1 MTKSR
6 CPGQGTLQAPL
17 EAIKVNLRMVK
28 WLSAILQLS
37 EARLFVCKAGHKCTH
52 GWPGSVPTG
61 ILGTNS
67 HTQICEDSFPQITQ
81 SHKSKTHKFTGTH
94 GYSLMTDLHR
104 YSQVYSWVPA
114 SRTENLCWLDG
125 GHTGLSELDLII
137 PSQQMIK
144 SHAVNNKLL
153 QLITMLL

>member
-1 MTKSR
+1 MCLEDPLTHIGAPCYSLSKNISWLPITKLTFSFSF
-6 CPGQGTLQAPL
+6 PGLGCG
-17 EAIKVNLRMVK
+17 
-28 WLSAILQLS
+28 WL
-37 EARLFVCKAGHKCTH
+37 CKAGHKCTR
-52 GWPGSVPTG
+52 GWPRSIPTG

-67 HTQICEDSFPQITQ
+67 HTQIHEDSFPRITQ
-81 SHKSKTHKFTGTH
+81 SRESKTHKFTGTH

-125 GHTGLSELDLII
+125 GPAGLSEPDLII

-144 SHAVNNKLL
+144 SHAVNNNYFN
-153 QLITMLL
+153 